1 MDFDYTNILEVCERG
16 QVFINN
22 LGNEFEVLTAKEFQ
36 DAQVYVINNSIS
48 KMPDENKIIVR
59 LSDEL

>member
-1 MDFDYTNILEVCERG
+1 MDFDYTNIWEVCERG
-16 QVFINN
+16 NVFINN